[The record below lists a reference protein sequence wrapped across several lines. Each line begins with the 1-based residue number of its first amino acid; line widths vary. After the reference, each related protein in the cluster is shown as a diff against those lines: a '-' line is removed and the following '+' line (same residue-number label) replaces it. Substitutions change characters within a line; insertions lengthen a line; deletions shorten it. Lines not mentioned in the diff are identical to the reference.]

1 MNPLDEFGTLSG
13 DLADAVETAEAL
25 GSGVGNTAK
34 VIGKGVYLEIP
45 NADETQTTQII
56 ITPEGVSETG
66 KPVAMAIIYRTISDW
81 SPRKQW
87 RTQFV
92 RKADDKTTAENID
105 LMVEQVEKWF
115 QRQMSYGLGTL
126 RNATPLVFEVT
137 NLDLNDVAD
146 WKVPA
151 PALRRII
158 KARPTIGFPT
168 EFYKT
173 K

>member
-1 MNPLDEFGTLSG
+1 MNLDEFGTLTEE
-13 DLADAVETAEAL
+13 LADAVAIGETAN
-25 GSGVGNTAK
+25 SVGNAK
-34 VIGKGVYLEIP
+34 VIGKGIYLEMP

-56 ITPEGVSETG
+56 ITPEGMSETG
-66 KPVAMAIIYRTISDW
+66 KPVAMAIIYRTISDY
-81 SPRKQW
+81 SPRKQC

-92 RKADDKTTAENID
+92 RKVDEKSASENLD
-105 LMVEQVEKWF
+105 LMVEQTEKWF
-115 QRQMSYGLGTL
+115 QRQMSYGLTTI
-126 RNATPLVFEVT
+126 RNNTPLVFEVT

-158 KARPTIGFPT
+158 KARATIGFPADL
-168 EFYKT
+168 YKT